1 MLTPGKPDWAER
13 KVDPHTFTVC
23 FDGDNVVV
31 CGKNAAEYLLKQ
43 EHRRAVRVVKR
54 FISEIEFEIRYG
66 SGDHHRTHAAKL
78 KLANDILAA
87 LKKGRT

>member
-13 KVDPHTFTVC
+13 KAASKRDF
-23 FDGDNVVV
+23 FDGRYVLRSSVA
-31 CGKNAAEYLLKQ
+31 KLLRQ
-43 EHRRAVRVVKR
+43 EHTRAVRAVKR

-87 LKKGRT
+87 LKNRRT